1 MLKLILHFRWRFQDE
16 AEPAGLVSL
25 SRARFS
31 QRKSLSALA
40 SSRPLSLI
48 LSCQYLSR
56 WKVIEPS
63 NGEGKEGGWKD
74 YLRAS
79 STELY
84 SCFTLAVFFSSFT
97 FWQTFSLN
105 RKHGKAIGELFSP
118 AGNLLNKFTLGFG
131 RWKVGERSL
140 SMNKS
145 FYDRQHNQPTH
156 LFHRRTLFLT
166 LNFLMNVDFQQEW
179 EWQPKYWDLI
189 PFTQFSIPTSWAAD
203 LLTNW
208 VIIDSTS
215 LHPHG
220 SSWFIGLSKLI

>member
-1 MLKLILHFRWRFQDE
+1 MKRLPESVKHRVVQLFHTCSFLQQLHLFGYIFFKQE
-16 AEPAGLVSL
+16 T
-25 SRARFS
+25 
-31 QRKSLSALA
+31 
-40 SSRPLSLI
+40 
-48 LSCQYLSR
+48 
-56 WKVIEPS
+56 WK
-63 NGEGKEGGWKD
+63 GYWW
-74 YLRAS
+74 
-79 STELY
+79 T
-84 SCFTLAVFFSSFT
+84 
-97 FWQTFSLN
+97 
-105 RKHGKAIGELFSP
+105 FSP

-156 LFHRRTLFLT
+156 LFHRRPLFLT

-208 VIIDSTS
+208 LIIDSTS
-215 LHPHG
+215 LHPQC